1 MGRHMQT
8 RSVIEIAGSGIHLPA
23 ELIIAGYWASQTG
36 LVVFVLNGVTPP
48 AVNAVLDPIVVTLP
62 FSIPGV
68 LYVDINDEKR
78 VREAVLF
85 AEEIYAATRAFRRIA
100 ARCGIAP
107 DTIESVG
114 MAFSKLDSRV
124 LLERIA
130 RRRSLAE
137 AHPASPIAIGDRLGW
152 RVADA
157 TGGSR
162 AQFANVR

>member
-1 MGRHMQT
+1 MQT

-85 AEEIYAATRAFRRIA
+85 AFDP
-100 ARCGIAP
+100 RCALRGHQ
-107 DTIESVG
+107 
-114 MAFSKLDSRV
+114 R
-124 LLERIA
+124 
-130 RRRSLAE
+130 
-137 AHPASPIAIGDRLGW
+137 
-152 RVADA
+152 
-157 TGGSR
+157 
-162 AQFANVR
+162 